1 MNLFLLGFIIQ
12 LVILYG
18 MILFSDYLDATAS
31 QKATDL
37 RRPVKVRIRK
47 P

>member
-18 MILFSDYLDATAS
+18 MILFSDYLKSTAS
-31 QKATDL
+31 ESRTL
-37 RRPVKVRIRK
+37 HRPAKVRVRK
-47 P
+47 R